1 VIRRGGMPR
10 LCDRLLPMTRPFVDL
25 FAVVLAALLIAGCA
39 SVEPAAPVVGGDSF
53 AGRLSV
59 RVEPTSSTSARALA
73 AAFDLRGTPTAGTLG
88 LSTPIGSML
97 AQARWQPG
105 SVVLVTPQGS
115 RRFADLDALTR
126 EVLGESVPIEAW
138 FDWLH
143 GRPWPGAAST
153 PQAAGTGFR
162 QLGWTVDLSRFAAGA
177 VSATRLEPQPPVGV
191 RIQLDG
197 S

>member
-1 VIRRGGMPR
+1 MT
-10 LCDRLLPMTRPFVDL
+10 RLLPGF
-25 FAVVLAALLIAGCA
+25 LAPLLIAGCTTL
-39 SVEPAAPVVGGDSF
+39 EPAAPVAGGDAF

-59 RVEPTSSTSARALA
+59 RVEPTGSTPARSLA
-73 AAFDLRGTPTAGTLG
+73 AAFDLRGNPSAGTLG
-88 LSTPIGSML
+88 LSTPLGSML
-97 AQARWQPG
+97 AEARWQPG
-105 SVVLVTPQGS
+105 SVVLVTPQGT

-143 GRPWPGAAST
+143 GRPWPGAGSW
-153 PQAAGTGFR
+153 PQAAGAGFE

-177 VSATRLEPQPPVGV
+177 VSASRREPQPPVGV

>member
-1 VIRRGGMPR
+1 MPPS
-10 LCDRLLPMTRPFVDL
+10 LL
-25 FAVVLAALLIAGCA
+25 AGCA
-39 SVEPAAPVVGGDSF
+39 SVEPAAPVAGGDDLRRPAQR
-53 AGRLSV
+53 AGRAER
-59 RVEPTSSTSARALA
+59 RVGARARSLA
-73 AAFDLRGTPTAGTLG
+73 AAFDLRGSPAAGTLG
-88 LSTPIGSML
+88 LSTPLGSML
-97 AQARWQPG
+97 AEARWQPG

-126 EVLGESVPIEAW
+126 EVLGESVPVEAW

-153 PQAAGTGFR
+153 PQADGRRLRPARLDGR
-162 QLGWTVDLSRFAAGA
+162 PVPLRRRRASSASR
-177 VSATRLEPQPPVGV
+177 REPLPPVGV

>member
-1 VIRRGGMPR
+1 MT
-10 LCDRLLPMTRPFVDL
+10 RLLACL
-25 FAVVLAALLIAGCA
+25 LATLAIAGCA
-39 SVEPAAPVVGGDSF
+39 SVAPVAPVTGGDAF

-59 RVEPTSSTSARALA
+59 KVEPTAAAPARSLA
-73 AAFDLRGTPTAGTLG
+73 ASFDLRGSASTGTLG
-88 LSTPIGSML
+88 LSTPLGSML
-97 AQARWQPG
+97 AEARWQPG
-105 SVVLVTPQGS
+105 SVVLVTPQGT
-115 RRFADLDALTR
+115 RRFDDLESLTR

-153 PQAAGTGFR
+153 PQASGGGFS
-162 QLGWTVDLSRFAAGA
+162 QLGWAVDLSRFSAGA
-177 VSATRLEPQPPVGV
+177 VAASRQEPQPPVAV

>member
-1 VIRRGGMPR
+1 MT
-10 LCDRLLPMTRPFVDL
+10 RLLAGF
-25 FAVVLAALLIAGCA
+25 LAPLLIAGCA
-39 SVEPAAPVVGGDSF
+39 SVEPAAPVTVGDAF

-59 RVEPTSSTSARALA
+59 RVEPLGSAPARSLA
-73 AAFDLRGTPTAGTLG
+73 AAFDLRGNPSAGTLG
-88 LSTPIGSML
+88 LSTPLGSML
-97 AQARWQPG
+97 AEARWQPG
-105 SVVLVTPQGS
+105 SVVLVTPQGT

-153 PQAAGTGFR
+153 PQPAGTGFE

-177 VSATRLEPQPPVGV
+177 VSANRREPLPPVGV

>member
-1 VIRRGGMPR
+1 
-10 LCDRLLPMTRPFVDL
+10 MTRSL
-25 FAVVLAALLIAGCA
+25 ASLSAGVLAAFLIAGCA

-59 RVEPTSSTSARALA
+59 RIEPTASASARSLTAT
-73 AAFDLRGTPTAGTLG
+73 FDLRGSPTAGTLG
-88 LSTPIGSML
+88 LSTPLGSML

-115 RRFADLDALTR
+115 RTFADLGALTQ

-153 PQAAGTGFR
+153 PQAAGAGFQ
-162 QLGWTVDLSRFAAGA
+162 QLGWTVDLSRFSTGA

>member
-1 VIRRGGMPR
+1 
-10 LCDRLLPMTRPFVDL
+10 MTRHF
-25 FAVVLAALLIAGCA
+25 AALLAPLLVAGCA
-39 SVEPAAPVVGGDSF
+39 SLEPAAPIAGGDAF

-59 RVEPTSSTSARALA
+59 RVESAGSAPARSLA
-73 AAFDLRGTPTAGTLG
+73 AAFDLRGSPSAGTLG
-88 LSTPIGSML
+88 LSTPLGSML
-97 AQARWQPG
+97 AEARWQPG
-105 SVVLVTPQGS
+105 SVVLVTPQGT

-153 PQAAGTGFR
+153 PQLAGAGFD

-177 VSATRLEPQPPVGV
+177 VAAQRREPPPPVGV

>member
-1 VIRRGGMPR
+1 
-10 LCDRLLPMTRPFVDL
+10 MTRS
-25 FAVVLAALLIAGCA
+25 LAGFLVALLIAGCA
-39 SVEPAAPVVGGDSF
+39 SVEPAVPVAGGDAF

-59 RVEPTSSTSARALA
+59 RVEPAGSAPARSLA
-73 AAFDLRGTPTAGTLG
+73 AAFDLRGSPAAGTLG
-88 LSTPIGSML
+88 LSTPLGSML
-97 AQARWQPG
+97 AEARWRPG
-105 SVVLVTPQGS
+105 AVVLVTPQGT

-153 PQAAGTGFR
+153 PQPAGTGFE
-162 QLGWTVDLSRFAAGA
+162 QLGWSVDLSRFTAGA
-177 VSATRLEPQPPVGV
+177 VFANRREPLPPVGV